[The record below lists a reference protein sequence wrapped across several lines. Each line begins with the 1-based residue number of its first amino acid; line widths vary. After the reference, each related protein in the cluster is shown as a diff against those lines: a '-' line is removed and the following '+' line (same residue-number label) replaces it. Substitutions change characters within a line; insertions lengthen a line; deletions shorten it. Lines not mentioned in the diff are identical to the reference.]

1 MSATTSASA
10 RVFASVAI
18 RASGAA
24 RPRVAVLAPTV
35 SAPAKSARL
44 GPERHPGRGAK
55 LVVRADGE
63 GLDRD
68 AFELQEKFAIIGACV
83 LAATTRVFDAAR
95 LLAGRPRARFIRK
108 PDEPDA
114 RTNASLTVVPN
125 LAASF
130 RASRSAST
138 SARAAYTYVPKNGD
152 DFYPVAG
159 TQSRTCLTTGGVPRA
174 AEKSKFKNMGKEVVR
189 AEPGHGFA
197 PTR

>member
-44 GPERHPGRGAK
+44 GPEGHPGRGAK

-68 AFELQEKFAIIGACV
+68 APELQEKFAIIGCV
-83 LAATTRVFDAAR
+83 HPRGDDARVPDAAR
-95 LLAGRPRARFIRK
+95 LLADRPRARFIRK
-108 PDEPDA
+108 HRRA
-114 RTNASLTVVPN
+114 RRPE
-125 LAASF
+125 
-130 RASRSAST
+130 
-138 SARAAYTYVPKNGD
+138 
-152 DFYPVAG
+152 
-159 TQSRTCLTTGGVPRA
+159 RTP
-174 AEKSKFKNMGKEVVR
+174 F
-189 AEPGHGFA
+189 
-197 PTR
+197 

>member
-10 RVFASVAI
+10 RVFASVAV

-68 AFELQEKFAIIGACV
+68 APELQEKFAIIGCV
-83 LAATTRVFDAAR
+83 RPRGAKLARVPDAAR

-108 PDEPDA
+108 HRRA
-114 RTNASLTVVPN
+114 RRPE
-125 LAASF
+125 
-130 RASRSAST
+130 
-138 SARAAYTYVPKNGD
+138 
-152 DFYPVAG
+152 
-159 TQSRTCLTTGGVPRA
+159 RTP
-174 AEKSKFKNMGKEVVR
+174 F
-189 AEPGHGFA
+189 
-197 PTR
+197 